1 MKIKKSMFKSLKG
14 LKELKQMKKTGYC
27 NGIECSRCPLGR
39 HNLNDNIEYCADI
52 IDLDGYA
59 ANDSEEIKKMDKLIN
74 IFTEEKINTN
84 LALIDERLK
93 YNSTV
98 MYNGKPYIIKGV
110 LKKSF
115 IKNKENPI
123 LLNGYSDRYN
133 AVYGEC
139 IIKESDMRKKYT
151 LWVDVK
157 NIEILEK

>member
-27 NGIECSRCPLGR
+27 NGIECSICPLDR
-39 HNLNDNIEYCADI
+39 RNLNTSIACADI

-59 ANDSEEIKKMDKLIN
+59 ANDFEEIKKMNKLID
-74 IFTEEKINTN
+74 IFTKEKINTN

-93 YNSTV
+93 YNSIV
-98 MYNGKPYIIKGV
+98 MYNGEPYMIKGV
-110 LKKSF
+110 LKKKF

-123 LLNGYSDRYN
+123 LLNGTSDRYN

-139 IIKESDMRKKYT
+139 IVREFDMKNKYT

-157 NIEILEK
+157 DIEILE

>member
-14 LKELKQMKKTGYC
+14 LKELKQMKETGYC
-27 NGIECSRCPLGR
+27 NGIECSRCPLDR
-39 HNLNDNIEYCADI
+39 RNLNTSIVCDDI

-59 ANDSEEIKKMDKLIN
+59 AKDLEETKKMNKLID
-74 IFTEEKINTN
+74 IFTKEKINTN

-98 MYNGKPYIIKGV
+98 MYNGKPYMIKGV

-123 LLNGYSDRYN
+123 LLNGFSDRYN
-133 AVYGEC
+133 AIYGEC
-139 IIKESDMRKKYT
+139 IVRESDMKKKYT